1 MARRDVFADTSGL
14 YALVDK
20 QDDHHRTAREVVQR
34 LVQAGRKLVVT
45 DYIIDETVT
54 LAKARSG
61 ARVALRVLD
70 LIDQSAGIRIEWI
83 GAARFQAVKLFVR
96 RHADHEYSFTDCS
109 SFVVMREL
117 KLHQALTSDG
127 HFPEAGFEALLAVL

>member
-20 QDDHHRTAREVVQR
+20 RDTHHRAARDMVQR
-34 LVQAGRKLVVT
+34 LVRTGRKLVVT

-54 LAKARSG
+54 LARARSG
-61 ARVALRVLD
+61 AHVALRVLD
-70 LIDQSAGIRIEWI
+70 LIDRSGGIRIEWI
-83 GAARFQAVKLFVR
+83 GPARFEAAKLFVR

-117 KLHQALTSDG
+117 QLREALTSDG
-127 HFPEAGFEALLAVL
+127 HFPQAGFEALLPLL